1 MLAILIGLAIGVGL
15 PMQTSINSRLRS
27 SVGSPFMASLISFA
41 VGTVFLGVITLID
54 VHTLGFSPAL
64 FTSQPLWIWFGG
76 LFGIIYLTGNIL
88 LFPKLGSVQTVIMPV
103 LGQIVAG
110 LLIDNFGWFD
120 SATRALTPI
129 RVLGAVLVLVGVIIT
144 VAVKGWLDN
153 RHNRIAE
160 SAEQQLATQQ
170 TVLWLWRLLGV
181 FAGMLSA
188 AQTAVNGHLG
198 KVLGSTVHAAFI
210 SFLVGTIGLII
221 IVAILHPGLK
231 LQTPAGQLNP
241 WWMWIGGMIGSL
253 YVLGNVYLA
262 PAVGTGLAVVIVLV
276 GLMAG
281 SLLIDQFGW
290 FASKRNPV
298 TGAQLLGLLVMIFG
312 VALIRLF

>member
-64 FTSQPLWIWFGG
+64 FTSQPLW
-76 LFGIIYLTGNIL
+76 
-88 LFPKLGSVQTVIMPV
+88 
-103 LGQIVAG
+103 
-110 LLIDNFGWFD
+110 
-120 SATRALTPI
+120 
-129 RVLGAVLVLVGVIIT
+129 
-144 VAVKGWLDN
+144 
-153 RHNRIAE
+153 
-160 SAEQQLATQQ
+160 
-170 TVLWLWRLLGV
+170 
-181 FAGMLSA
+181 
-188 AQTAVNGHLG
+188 
-198 KVLGSTVHAAFI
+198 
-210 SFLVGTIGLII
+210 
-221 IVAILHPGLK
+221 
-231 LQTPAGQLNP
+231 
-241 WWMWIGGMIGSL
+241 MWIGGMIGSL

-298 TGAQLLGLLVMIFG
+298 TGAQLLGLLVMILG